1 MIILLFCFT
10 IKAQQTN
17 SFSFKI
23 PTQIKFKPS
32 LNLKFEKRTTIEFT
46 NYFDVDL
53 LYNHT
58 IKNKLNKFSSGS
70 IKDLPFFCALECK
83 IRNQANIWVK
93 FRAGDDASYMKM
105 ITH

>member
-1 MIILLFCFT
+1 LIILLFCFT
-10 IKAQQTN
+10 IKAQQTS

-23 PTQIKFKPS
+23 PTQIQFKS
-32 LNLKFEKRTTIEFT
+32 SVNLKFEKVTSIEFT
-46 NYFDVDL
+46 NHFDIDL
-53 LYNHT
+53 LFNHA
-58 IKNKLNKFSSGS
+58 IKNKLNEFSSGS

-83 IRNQANIWVK
+83 IRKQANIWVK